1 MQRRDFLKLG
11 LGGLTL
17 PQVLALRAG
26 ANEGTHGFRR
36 AKNCIVLFCWG
47 GISHLDTFDL
57 KPNAPSNIRGT
68 FNEIPTTVPGI
79 RVGEH
84 LPGFARTMK
93 HWAVVRGA
101 HHNAPSHRSG
111 AYWNLTG
118 HQPQN
123 LTGNWTAT
131 RADWPSIGSMIWD
144 AKGAPANH
152 LPGAVALDSETDARA
167 FGDGVA
173 ALTSQERE
181 RVMLR
186 SADWG
191 ASPRWAALADLYLLS
206 AAGTVACA
214 GPYAPST
221 FCELAAA
228 LSAVRVGLRSP
239 RTRTGALW
247 RSGRNASQFPALVWC
262 PAVAREDSDDVSR
275 RRRRRWAAAPR
286 CCETTLLG

>member
-1 MQRRDFLKLG
+1 MAKKHVLTCSPSGWAGRVLNDAPRLGVFSDRPSAAQKL
-11 LGGLTL
+11 
-17 PQVLALRAG
+17 A
-26 ANEGTHGFRR
+26 
-36 AKNCIVLFCWG
+36 
-47 GISHLDTFDL
+47 
-57 KPNAPSNIRGT
+57 
-68 FNEIPTTVPGI
+68 
-79 RVGEH
+79 
-84 LPGFARTMK
+84 AR
-93 HWAVVRGA
+93 
-101 HHNAPSHRSG
+101 
-111 AYWNLTG
+111 
-118 HQPQN
+118 
-123 LTGNWTAT
+123 
-131 RADWPSIGSMIWD
+131 
-144 AKGAPANH
+144 

-173 ALTSQERE
+173 ALTSEAP
-181 RVMLR
+181 R

-228 LSAVRVGLRSP
+228 LSAVRVGLKSP

>member
-1 MQRRDFLKLG
+1 MLRDAPRLGVFSDRPSAAQKL
-11 LGGLTL
+11 
-17 PQVLALRAG
+17 A
-26 ANEGTHGFRR
+26 
-36 AKNCIVLFCWG
+36 
-47 GISHLDTFDL
+47 
-57 KPNAPSNIRGT
+57 
-68 FNEIPTTVPGI
+68 
-79 RVGEH
+79 
-84 LPGFARTMK
+84 AR
-93 HWAVVRGA
+93 
-101 HHNAPSHRSG
+101 
-111 AYWNLTG
+111 
-118 HQPQN
+118 
-123 LTGNWTAT
+123 
-131 RADWPSIGSMIWD
+131 
-144 AKGAPANH
+144 
-152 LPGAVALDSETDARA
+152 LPGAVALDSDTDARA

-206 AAGTVACA
+206 SAGTVACA

-228 LSAVRVGLRSP
+228 LSAVRVGLKSP

-262 PAVAREDSDDVSR
+262 PAVAREDSDDMSR
-275 RRRRRWAAAPR
+275 RRRRRGAAAPR